1 MTISSLLL
9 HCDDDADYPDR
20 ARIALDLAQRY
31 EAHLTAVYT
40 NPTSDAIPE
49 TYGRISARGYLS
61 EELHMARQKARDAR
75 KLLLEAC
82 ANKGVSC
89 EWVWEQG
96 PLLSVLTNYSL
107 HADLAIVS
115 QTPPASLEEILFDYM
130 PDHLPMTGSC
140 PVLILPQ
147 GFTGELPLRHP
158 LIAWKSEREASHAV
172 RGVLPILRAAETVTV
187 ISVDA
192 SEKEKALTDRFLQWL
207 SLHRVTINLEQRQ
220 KKGRKIATVITE
232 TAQEKNCDVMVMG
245 GYGQSRLRELVM
257 GGVTRSFLKKMPL
270 PILMGH

>member
-1 MTISSLLL
+1 
-9 HCDDDADYPDR
+9 
-20 ARIALDLAQRY
+20 
-31 EAHLTAVYT
+31 
-40 NPTSDAIPE
+40 
-49 TYGRISARGYLS
+49 
-61 EELHMARQKARDAR
+61 MARQKARDER
-75 KLLLEAC
+75 KIFLESC
-82 ANKGVSC
+82 AQKGISC
-89 EWVWEQG
+89 EWVWERG

-147 GFTGELPLRHP
+147 GYTGPVSLRHP

-172 RGVLPILRAAETVTV
+172 RGVLPILREAETVSV

-192 SEKEKALTDRFLQWL
+192 DEKEKALTDRFMVWL
-207 SLHRVTINLEQRQ
+207 HQHRVTANLEQRQ
-220 KKGRKIATVITE
+220 KKGRKIASVIS
-232 TAQEKNCDVMVMG
+232 TAALEKGCDVVVMG
-245 GYGQSRLRELVM
+245 GYGQSRLRELVT
-257 GGVTRSFLKKMPL
+257 GGVTRTFLKKMPL